1 MPLYVDLSQIVFRK
15 SIIDERFPGGVEE
28 FKTAFKFSITPRNAE
43 DNELISFV
51 SMNVEELNFD
61 AAASF
66 DWQKDDEG
74 FLVDPPM
81 FFFKV
86 MELVGDVGDLRISS
100 NEFVI
105 INRFGGKMWPCD
117 WIETSNDDYPV
128 FFWDITAS
136 ESAKQEAIK
145 RSKCFISEIE
155 STYGSWAAWGA
166 PIL

>member
-1 MPLYVDLSQIVFRK
+1 M
-15 SIIDERFPGGVEE
+15 
-28 FKTAFKFSITPRNAE
+28 NAE
-43 DNELISFV
+43 DV
-51 SMNVEELNFD
+51 NFA

-66 DWQKDDEG
+66 DWQKDDDG
-74 FLVDPPM
+74 FLVDPSM

-86 MELVGDVGDLRISS
+86 MELVAGDVGDLRISS

-105 INRFGGKMWPCD
+105 INRYGGKMWPCD

-128 FFWDITAS
+128 FFWDISAS

-145 RSKCFISEIE
+145 RSKCLMSEIE

>member
-1 MPLYVDLSQIVFRK
+1 MPLNVDLSQIVFRK
-15 SIIDERFPGGVEE
+15 SIIEERFPGGVEE
-28 FKTAFKFSITPRNAE
+28 FKTTFKFSITPRNAE

-51 SMNVEELNFD
+51 SMNAEDVNF
-61 AAASF
+61 AAAACF

-74 FLVDPPM
+74 FLVDPSM

-86 MELVGDVGDLRISS
+86 MELVGDGEDLRISS
-100 NEFVI
+100 KEFVI
-105 INRFGGKMWPCD
+105 INRYGGKMWPCD
-117 WIETSNDDYPV
+117 WIEPMVDDYPV

-166 PIL
+166 PIV